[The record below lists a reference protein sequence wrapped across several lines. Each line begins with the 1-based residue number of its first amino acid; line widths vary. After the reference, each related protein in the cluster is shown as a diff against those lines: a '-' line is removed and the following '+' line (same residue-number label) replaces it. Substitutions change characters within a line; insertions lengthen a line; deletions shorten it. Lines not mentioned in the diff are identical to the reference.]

1 MLMINNAMKHY
12 PNIEEFQSVLL
23 LASHKTE
30 SPQTVKLMVQVDDV
44 RHNLDSDYICKRNEK
59 NEINILNSTYKL
71 FVTDDIYIFSL
82 KIQK

>member
-1 MLMINNAMKHY
+1 MKHY